1 MRPTTRPISCFTL
14 DSRSEVPRWPR
25 KYFDTTTLV
34 ASCDQPFGIS
44 QSRCSKISSPRS
56 FVMVAE
62 RSSHSTSSK
71 GCTPGRVKTRS
82 SARPA
87 AAAPCALTGR
97 GLRARR
103 SPFASPSTRP
113 RSVRA
118 LRSKAVLL
126 AAAREPDPEAP
137 VPAHRAAETREAPG
151 KPRGPRARAGPPPH
165 HKPTPSGNRLST
177 NPPGYRRDFSSPC
190 ERLYSAGASSVNEN
204 PQHLGLYSPG
214 HHNTSRI
221 LSVGRERTGRPP
233 RRPRNP
239 AKSLP

>member
-82 SARPA
+82 SARPP
-87 AAAPCALTGR
+87 AAAPPELSGR

-126 AAAREPDPEAP
+126 AAARELDPEAP
-137 VPAHRAAETREAPG
+137 APAHRAAETREAPG
-151 KPRGPRARAGPPPH
+151 KPRGPRARAGPPSH
-165 HKPTPSGNRLST
+165 HKPTPSGDRLST
-177 NPPGYRRDFSSPC
+177 NPPGHRRDFSSPC
-190 ERLYSAGASSVNEN
+190 VRLYSAAGCPVNEN
-204 PQHLGLYSPG
+204 PQHLGLYFPCY
-214 HHNTSRI
+214 HNTSRI
-221 LSVGRERTGRPP
+221 LAVGDPMT
-233 RRPRNP
+233 RRPARRLRNP
-239 AKSLP
+239 AKNLP